1 MLKPMLLFNSVM
13 QLHRDVDPKAQTHAS
28 KEIFPLFSQLLYTF
42 SLSLSLLPFFL
53 SPLYLQHFSS
63 TEVHDNFLSFALA
76 FELIEKIN
84 YHCTF
89 LSSLYVLEIF
99 PCNSSCIL
107 LKKYTPWFSQ
117 SLNNRTTL
125 SSCPTRDLVSYGF
138 INVDLWMIR
147 GLF

>member
-1 MLKPMLLFNSVM
+1 MWIQRHKSMPQKKSF
-13 QLHRDVDPKAQTHAS
+13 
-28 KEIFPLFSQLLYTF
+28 LYLVSCFIHT
-42 SLSLSLLPFFL
+42 LSLLPFFL